1 METRIKWYHKESE
14 NARKCR
20 RKKEGGGTVKQIKN
34 IGLRVTPEIHAK
46 LRSIAQYEG
55 RTINGQVLWL
65 INRCIR
71 EFERENGEIEIV
83 GEED

>member
-1 METRIKWYHKESE
+1 MQLQSKTEEKESM
-14 NARKCR
+14 
-20 RKKEGGGTVKQIKN
+20 KQIKN

-46 LRSIAQYEG
+46 LRSIAEYEG

-71 EFERENGEIEIV
+71 DFEKENGELDIV
-83 GEED
+83 DNQE

>member
-1 METRIKWYHKESE
+1 METRVKWYHKESK

-20 RKKEGGGTVKQIKN
+20 RNKEGGGTVKQIKN

-83 GEED
+83 GEEE

>member
-1 METRIKWYHKESE
+1 MQMQTKTEEKESM
-14 NARKCR
+14 
-20 RKKEGGGTVKQIKN
+20 KQIKN

-46 LRSIAQYEG
+46 LRSIAEYEG

-71 EFERENGEIEIV
+71 DFEKENGELDIV
-83 GEED
+83 DNQE

>member
-1 METRIKWYHKESE
+1 MQMQAKTEGKESM
-14 NARKCR
+14 
-20 RKKEGGGTVKQIKN
+20 KQIKN

-46 LRSIAQYEG
+46 LRSIAEYEG

-71 EFERENGEIEIV
+71 DFEKENGELDIV
-83 GEED
+83 DNQE

>member
-1 METRIKWYHKESE
+1 M
-14 NARKCR
+14 
-20 RKKEGGGTVKQIKN
+20 KQIKN

-71 EFERENGEIEIV
+71 DFEKENGPV
-83 GEED
+83 DVLKEEK

>member
-1 METRIKWYHKESE
+1 M
-14 NARKCR
+14 
-20 RKKEGGGTVKQIKN
+20 KQIKN

-83 GEED
+83 GEEE

>member
-1 METRIKWYHKESE
+1 MQMQTKTEGKESM
-14 NARKCR
+14 
-20 RKKEGGGTVKQIKN
+20 KQIKN

-46 LRSIAQYEG
+46 LRSIAEYEG

-71 EFERENGEIEIV
+71 DFEKENGELDIV
-83 GEED
+83 DNQK